1 LTRAREAAH
10 VIERGFDALGSIRGR
25 SPSAQTGHSV
35 VGANM
40 KWPAFAKRDLLGVR
54 FAVNVFIA
62 SAILWYLL
70 RHVADTNPIW
80 SIASMVAASEPQVQE
95 AERMFRSR
103 IINVLVG
110 CVVGLVFLLVGGSSE
125 WKLPLALAVTVLVS
139 SYVIHIQT
147 MWRQAPIT
155 AAIVIAAGLTHHSKL
170 SGVEHGLHKVG
181 EVLLGCLMGLVV
193 SWTMSRVWPM
203 PNAKTTSA

>member
-1 LTRAREAAH
+1 MKW
-10 VIERGFDALGSIRGR
+10 RGFAS
-25 SPSAQTGHSV
+25 
-35 VGANM
+35 
-40 KWPAFAKRDLLGVR
+40 RDLLGVR

-70 RHVADTNPIW
+70 RHVATTNPIW
-80 SIASMVAASEPQVQE
+80 AIASMVAASEPQVKE

-110 CVVGLVFLLVGGSSE
+110 CAVGLFFLVAGEPTE

-139 SYVIHIQT
+139 SYVIHIPT

-155 AAIVIAAGLTHHSKL
+155 AAIVIAGGLTTHSKL
-170 SGVEHGLHKVG
+170 TGIEHGLHKVA
-181 EVLLGCLMGLVV
+181 EVLFGCLVGLLV
-193 SWTMSRVWPM
+193 SWLMSKVWPITK
-203 PNAKTTSA
+203 PADVGGP